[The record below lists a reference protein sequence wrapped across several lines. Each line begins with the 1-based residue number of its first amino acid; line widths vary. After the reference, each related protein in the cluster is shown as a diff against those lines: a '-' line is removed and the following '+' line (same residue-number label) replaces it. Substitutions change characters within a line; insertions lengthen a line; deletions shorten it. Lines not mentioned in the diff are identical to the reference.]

1 MTYHKFKGREERK
14 LIMDSI
20 LVVVFEN
27 ESKAYEGSQALREM
41 EIEGSI
47 HLYAKAVLIRDADGK
62 VLVKQSSDMGA
73 AGTAGGLIIG
83 ALIGLLG
90 GPVGVAVGA
99 GVGTS
104 GGFLYDMAH
113 LGVGQDYLDGVGKSL
128 KPGKAAVVAEIWEDW
143 ILPVD
148 TKMEDLGGVVFRHT
162 RKDILD
168 LQVER
173 DITTLKAEIDELESE
188 YDRASGE
195 AKTKL
200 QEKIDTARAK
210 LQTTVSGIQA
220 RLEASQQETKAKID
234 SLQEQAAKAHE
245 ERKAKLE
252 KRIAELKAEQ
262 KRRNEQLKQAGQH
275 IKETLEA

>member
-1 MTYHKFKGREERK
+1 
-14 LIMDSI
+14 MDRI

-47 HLYAKAVLIRDADGK
+47 HLYAKAVIIRDADGK
-62 VLVKQSSDMGA
+62 VQVKQSSDLGA
-73 AGTAGGLIIG
+73 AGTAGGLVIG
-83 ALIGLLG
+83 ALIGLFG
-90 GPVGVAVGA
+90 GATVAAIGA
-99 GVGTS
+99 GTGMF

-148 TKMEDLGGVVFRHT
+148 TKMEALGGVVFRHT

-173 DITTLKAEIDELESE
+173 DITTLKAEIDELEAE

-220 RLEASQQETKAKID
+220 RLESSQEETKAKID
-234 SLQEQAAKAHE
+234 FLQEQAAKARN

>member
-1 MTYHKFKGREERK
+1 
-14 LIMDSI
+14 MDSI

-27 ESKAYEGSQALREM
+27 ESKAYEGSQALKEM

-47 HLYAKAVLIRDADGK
+47 HLYAKAVLIREADGK
-62 VLVKQSSDMGA
+62 VQVKQSSDLGA
-73 AGTAGGLIIG
+73 AATAGGLVIG
-83 ALIGLLG
+83 ALIGLFG
-90 GPVGVAVGA
+90 GATAVAIGA
-99 GVGTS
+99 GAGMF
-104 GGFLYDMAH
+104 GGLLHDMAH
-113 LGVGQDYLDGVGKSL
+113 LGIGQDYLDGVGNSL

-148 TKMEDLGGVVFRHT
+148 TKMEALGGIVFRHT
-162 RKDILD
+162 HKDILD

-173 DITTLKAEIDELESE
+173 EITMLKAEIDELEAE

-210 LQTTVSGIQA
+210 RQTTMSSIQA
-220 RLEASQQETKAKID
+220 RLESSQEETKAKIQ
-234 SLQEQAAKAHE
+234 SLQEKAVKARE
-245 ERKAKLE
+245 ERKAQLE
-252 KRIAELKAEQ
+252 KRITELQAEQ
-262 KRRNEQLKQAGQH
+262 KRRNEQLKQARQH

>member
-1 MTYHKFKGREERK
+1 
-14 LIMDSI
+14 MDSI

-47 HLYAKAVLIRDADGK
+47 HLYAKAVIIRDADGK
-62 VLVKQSSDMGA
+62 VQVKQSSDMGA
-73 AGTAGGLIIG
+73 AGTAGGLVIG
-83 ALIGLLG
+83 ALIGLFG
-90 GPVGVAVGA
+90 GATAAAIGA
-99 GVGTS
+99 GAGMF
-104 GGFLYDMAH
+104 GGFLHDMAH

-148 TKMEDLGGVVFRHT
+148 TKMEALGGVVFRHT

-173 DITTLKAEIDELESE
+173 DITTLKAEIDELEAE
-188 YDRASGE
+188 YERASGE
-195 AKTKL
+195 AKVKF
-200 QEKIDTARAK
+200 QGKIDTARAK

-234 SLQEQAAKAHE
+234 FLQEQAAKARE

-262 KRRNEQLKQAGQH
+262 KRRNEQLKQAVQD

>member
-1 MTYHKFKGREERK
+1 
-14 LIMDSI
+14 
-20 LVVVFEN
+20 V
-27 ESKAYEGSQALREM
+27 
-41 EIEGSI
+41 
-47 HLYAKAVLIRDADGK
+47 
-62 VLVKQSSDMGA
+62 
-73 AGTAGGLIIG
+73 IG
-83 ALIGLLG
+83 ALIGLFG

-99 GVGTS
+99 GIGTS

-148 TKMEDLGGVVFRHT
+148 TKMEALGGVVFRHT

-168 LQVER
+168 IQVER
-173 DITTLKAEIDELESE
+173 DITTLKAEIDELEAE

-200 QEKIDTARAK
+200 Q
-210 LQTTVSGIQA
+210 
-220 RLEASQQETKAKID
+220 AKID
-234 SLQEQAAKAHE
+234 SLQEQAAKARD

-252 KRIAELKAEQ
+252 KRIAELKAEH

>member
-1 MTYHKFKGREERK
+1 
-14 LIMDSI
+14 MDSI

-47 HLYAKAVLIRDADGK
+47 HLYAKAILIRDADGK
-62 VLVKQSSDMGA
+62 VLVKQSSDLGA
-73 AGTAGGLIIG
+73 AGTAGGLVIG
-83 ALIGLLG
+83 ALIGLFG

-99 GVGTS
+99 GIGTS

-148 TKMEDLGGVVFRHT
+148 TKMEALGGVVFRHT

-173 DITTLKAEIDELESE
+173 DITTLKAEIDELEAE

-200 QEKIDTARAK
+200 Q
-210 LQTTVSGIQA
+210 
-220 RLEASQQETKAKID
+220 AKID
-234 SLQEQAAKAHE
+234 SLQEQAAKARD

-252 KRIAELKAEQ
+252 KRIAELKAEH

>member
-1 MTYHKFKGREERK
+1 
-14 LIMDSI
+14 MDSI

-47 HLYAKAVLIRDADGK
+47 HLYAKVVLIRDADGK
-62 VLVKQSSDMGA
+62 VRVKQSSDMGA
-73 AGTAGGLIIG
+73 AGTAGGLVIG
-83 ALIGLLG
+83 ALIGLFG
-90 GPVGVAVGA
+90 GATAAAIGA
-99 GVGTS
+99 GAGMF
-104 GGFLYDMAH
+104 GGFLHDMAH

-148 TKMEDLGGVVFRHT
+148 TKMEVLGGVVFRHT

-173 DITTLKAEIDELESE
+173 DITTLKAEIDELEAE
-188 YDRASGE
+188 YERASGE
-195 AKTKL
+195 AKVKF
-200 QEKIDTARAK
+200 QGKIDTARAK

-234 SLQEQAAKAHE
+234 FLQEQAAKARE

-252 KRIAELKAEQ
+252 KRIAELKAEH

>member
-1 MTYHKFKGREERK
+1 
-14 LIMDSI
+14 MDRI
-20 LVVVFEN
+20 LVVVFGN
-27 ESKAYEGSQALREM
+27 ESKAGEGSQALREM

-62 VLVKQSSDMGA
+62 IEVKQSSDTGP
-73 AGTAGGLIIG
+73 AGTVGGLVIG
-83 ALIGLLG
+83 ALVGLLG

-113 LGVGQDYLDGVGKSL
+113 LGVGQDFLDGVGRSL

-148 TKMEDLGGVVFRHT
+148 TKMEALGGVVFRHT
-162 RKDILD
+162 RKDVLD

-173 DITTLKAEIDELESE
+173 DITILKAKIDELEAE
-188 YDRASGE
+188 HDRASGE
-195 AKTKL
+195 ARTKL

-210 LQTTVSGIQA
+210 LQTTVNRIQA
-220 RLEASQQETKAKID
+220 RGEASQEETKAKID
-234 SLQEQAAKAHE
+234 FLQAQAAKARDEH
-245 ERKAKLE
+245 KAKLE
-252 KRIAELKAEQ
+252 QRIAELKAEQ
-262 KRRNEQLKQAGQH
+262 KRRHQQLQQKVES
-275 IKETLEA
+275 IKVTLEA

>member
-1 MTYHKFKGREERK
+1 M
-14 LIMDSI
+14 MDSI

-27 ESKAYEGSQALREM
+27 ESKAYEGSQALRDM
-41 EIEGSI
+41 EIEGGI
-47 HLYAKAVLIRDADGK
+47 HLYAKAVITRDTDGN
-62 VLVKQSSDMGA
+62 VQVKQSSDLGP
-73 AGTAGGLIIG
+73 AGTVGGLVIG

-90 GPVGVAVGA
+90 GPLGVAVGA
-99 GVGTS
+99 GIGTS
-104 GGFLYDMAH
+104 GGFLHDMAH

-128 KPGKAAVVAEIWEDW
+128 KPGKAAVVAEIWEDS

-148 TKMEDLGGVVFRHT
+148 TKMEALGGNIFRHT

-173 DITTLKAEIDELESE
+173 DITTLKAEIDELEAE

-195 AKTKL
+195 AKMKL
-200 QEKIDTARAK
+200 QEKIKTSRTK
-210 LQTTVSGIQA
+210 LQTTVNGIQA

-234 SLQEQAAKAHE
+234 FLQKRAAKASG

-252 KRIAELKAEQ
+252 ERIAELKAEH
-262 KRRNEQLKQAGQH
+262 KRRNEQLKQTGEQ
-275 IKETLEA
+275 I

>member
-1 MTYHKFKGREERK
+1 M
-14 LIMDSI
+14 LIVDRI

-27 ESKAYEGSQALREM
+27 ESKACEGSQALREM

-47 HLYAKAVLIRDADGK
+47 HLYAKAVLIRDADGN
-62 VLVKQSSDMGA
+62 VQVKQSSDLGA
-73 AGTAGGLIIG
+73 AGTVGGLVIG
-83 ALIGLLG
+83 ALIGVLG
-90 GPVGVAVGA
+90 GATAAIGA
-99 GVGTS
+99 GTGMF

-113 LGVGQDYLDGVGKSL
+113 LGVSQDYLGGVGKSL

-148 TKMEDLGGVVFRHT
+148 TRMEALGGVVFRHT

-173 DITTLKAEIDELESE
+173 DITTLKTEIDELESE
-188 YDRASGE
+188 HDQANHE

-200 QEKIDTARAK
+200 QAKINIAK
-210 LQTTVSGIQA
+210 ATLLTTVSGIQA
-220 RLEASQQETKAKID
+220 RLESSQQETKAKID
-234 SLQEQAAKAHE
+234 SLQAAKARD

-262 KRRNEQLKQAGQH
+262 KRRNEQLKQISEQ
-275 IKETLEA
+275 IKEKLGV

>member
-1 MTYHKFKGREERK
+1 M
-14 LIMDSI
+14 MDSI

-27 ESKAYEGSQALREM
+27 ESKAYEGSQALREL

-62 VLVKQSSDMGA
+62 IQMKQSSDLGP
-73 AGTAGGLIIG
+73 AGTAGGLVIG

-90 GPVGVAVGA
+90 GPTAAAIGA
-99 GVGTS
+99 GTGMF

-113 LGVGQDYLDGVGKSL
+113 VGVGQDYLDGVGKSL

-143 ILPVD
+143 IVPVD
-148 TKMEDLGGVVFRHT
+148 TKMEALGGVIFRHT

-173 DITTLKAEIDELESE
+173 DITTLKAEIDELEAE
-188 YDRASGE
+188 HDRASGE
-195 AKTKL
+195 ARTKL

-220 RLEASQQETKAKID
+220 RLETSLEETQAKID
-234 SLQEQAAKAHE
+234 SLQEQAVKARD

-252 KRIAELKAEQ
+252 KRIAELKAEH
-262 KRRNEQLKQAGQH
+262 KRRNEQLKQARQH
-275 IKETLEA
+275 IKEIMEA

>member
-1 MTYHKFKGREERK
+1 
-14 LIMDSI
+14 MDRI

-27 ESKAYEGSQALREM
+27 ESKACEGSQALREM

-47 HLYAKAVLIRDADGK
+47 HLYAKAILIRDADGK
-62 VLVKQSSDMGA
+62 VQVKQSSDMGA
-73 AGTAGGLIIG
+73 AGTAGGLVIG
-83 ALIGLLG
+83 ALIGLFG
-90 GPVGVAVGA
+90 GATAAAIGA
-99 GVGTS
+99 GTGMF

-113 LGVGQDYLDGVGKSL
+113 LGVGQDYLGGVGKSL

-148 TKMEDLGGVVFRHT
+148 TKMEALGGVVFRHT

-188 YDRASGE
+188 YDRASHE

-200 QEKIDTARAK
+200 QEQSDTARAK
-210 LQTTVSGIQA
+210 LQTTVSRIQA
-220 RLEASQQETKAKID
+220 RLEASQEETKAKID
-234 SLQEQAAKAHE
+234 SLQEQAAKAQD

-262 KRRNEQLKQAGQH
+262 KRRNEQLKQAGQP

>member
-1 MTYHKFKGREERK
+1 
-14 LIMDSI
+14 MDSI

-47 HLYAKAVLIRDADGK
+47 HLYAKAVLIRDADGN
-62 VLVKQSSDMGA
+62 VQVKQSSDLGA

-83 ALIGLLG
+83 ALIGLFG
-90 GPVGVAVGA
+90 GATAAAIGA
-99 GVGTS
+99 GTGMF
-104 GGFLYDMAH
+104 GGFLHDMAH

-148 TKMEDLGGVVFRHT
+148 TKMEALGGVVFRHT

-173 DITTLKAEIDELESE
+173 DITTLKAEIDELEAE
-188 YDRASGE
+188 HDRASHE

-210 LQTTVSGIQA
+210 LQTTVSSIQA
-220 RLEASQQETKAKID
+220 RLESSQEETKAKIQ
-234 SLQEQAAKAHE
+234 SLQEKAAKARDEH
-245 ERKAKLE
+245 KAQLE
-252 KRIAELKAEQ
+252 KRITELQAEQ
-262 KRRNEQLKQAGQH
+262 KRRNEQLKQAVQD

>member
-1 MTYHKFKGREERK
+1 
-14 LIMDSI
+14 MDSI

-47 HLYAKAVLIRDADGK
+47 HLYAKAVLIRDASGT
-62 VLVKQSSDMGA
+62 VQVKQLSAMGPV
-73 AGTAGGLIIG
+73 GTATGLVTG
-83 ALIGLLG
+83 TLIGLFG
-90 GPVGVAVGA
+90 GPVGVALGA
-99 GVGTS
+99 GAGIS
-104 GGFLYDMAH
+104 GGVLYDLAH
-113 LGVGQDYLDGVGKSL
+113 LGLGQDFLEEVGQSL
-128 KPGKAAVVAEIWEDW
+128 RPGKAAVVAEAWEDW
-143 ILPVD
+143 MLPVD
-148 TKMEDLGGVVFRHT
+148 TRMEALGGVVFRRT
-162 RKDILD
+162 RRDSLD
-168 LQVER
+168 RQVDW

-234 SLQEQAAKAHE
+234 FLQEQAAKAHE

-262 KRRNEQLKQAGQH
+262 KRRNEQIKQTSEQ
-275 IKETLEA
+275 IKEKLGV

>member
-1 MTYHKFKGREERK
+1 
-14 LIMDSI
+14 MDRI

-27 ESKAYEGSQALREM
+27 ESKAYEGSQVLREM

-47 HLYAKAVLIRDADGK
+47 HLYAKAVIIRDADGK
-62 VLVKQSSDMGA
+62 VQVKQSSDLGA
-73 AGTAGGLIIG
+73 AGTAGGLVIG
-83 ALIGLLG
+83 ALIGLFG
-90 GPVGVAVGA
+90 GATVAAIGA
-99 GVGTS
+99 GTGMF

-148 TKMEDLGGVVFRHT
+148 TKMEALGGVVFRHT

-173 DITTLKAEIDELESE
+173 DITTLKAEIDELEAE

-220 RLEASQQETKAKID
+220 RLESSQEETKAKID
-234 SLQEQAAKAHE
+234 FLQEQAAKARN

-262 KRRNEQLKQAGQH
+262 KHRNKQLKQAGQH